1 MVESVGFQGSVS
13 IDIRDSTPDWA
24 PYRGTTAPPGAPNV
38 LYLLWDDIGI
48 ATWDCYGGLVEM
60 PNINRIA
67 DRGVRLTQFHTT
79 ALCSPTRAAL
89 LTGRNPTSVGVAS
102 VLNMAR
108 GYPGHHGRIP
118 AESALVSEVLG
129 ERGWSTYAV
138 GKWHLAPLEDCHAAG
153 SRRYWPLGRGFDRFY
168 GFLDGMTDQWYPSL
182 VRDNELI
189 DPPATPEQGYHL
201 SKDLADNAI
210 GFLRDHRAVAPDKP
224 WFMYLCPGAGHSPH
238 QVAPEWADRYRGRF
252 DMGYERYR
260 EIVLARQREL
270 GLLPAG
276 TELSPMNPYADAL
289 SPDGLPWPQDE
300 NVRPWD
306 SLSEDDRRVSCRMAE
321 VFAGFL
327 SYTDAQIGRV
337 VDHLEAT
344 GQLDNTIVVI
354 MSDNG
359 ASGEGGPN
367 GALDEVLPMFGG
379 GDTTR
384 NGLRMFDELGGPATQ
399 MNYSNGWAMAFNTPY
414 KMYKRYASHEGGI
427 ADPCVV
433 SWPAGLS
440 ARGVVREQYAH
451 VSDVTPTV
459 YELLGLGEVRT
470 ARGIAQTP
478 LEGTSF
484 AAALDDPDAETGK
497 HTQFYTMLGT
507 RGIWHD
513 GWFAGTV
520 HPPTASGPKGWSA
533 FDRDR
538 WELFHIATDRSQCH
552 DLAAEQPDK
561 LADLKR
567 LWHEEASEHHAY
579 PLADLSVMEIVMLA
593 ADEVGESPSSASFYS
608 GAPAGNTGFRGL
620 VRGRSF
626 TLRVPVSV
634 ERTDAEGVLFS
645 QGSRSSGQALF
656 ISDGRVQYVCSSAG
670 TEYTVVADEPITVG
684 RHIFEISFRRTGA
697 VEGTLDMLGDVTM
710 TIDDRVVGAAGAVRM
725 TGLDLMQR
733 TCAGRS
739 VTHSVSARYR
749 SPFPFTGGTFD
760 AVVLDFSTGA
770 GEPDTRAVVDTAFAR
785 D

>member
-1 MVESVGFQGSVS
+1 MESVGFQGSVS
-13 IDIRDSTPDWA
+13 IDIRESTPDWA

-60 PNINRIA
+60 PTINRIA

-201 SKDLADNAI
+201 SRDLADNAI

-224 WFMYLCPGAGHSPH
+224 WYMYLCPGAGHSPH

-260 EIVLARQREL
+260 EIVLARQQEL
-270 GLLPAG
+270 GLLPVD
-276 TELSPMNPYADAL
+276 TELSPMNPYADAV

-337 VDHLEAT
+337 VDYLEAT

-399 MNYSNGWAMAFNTPY
+399 LNYSNGWAMAFNTPY

-440 ARGVVREQYAH
+440 ARGAVREQYVH

-459 YELLGLGEVRT
+459 YELLGLGEVQT
-470 ARGIAQTP
+470 SRGITQTP

-513 GWFAGTV
+513 GWFANTV

-552 DLAAEQPDK
+552 DLAAEQPDR
-561 LADLKR
+561 LADLKQ
-567 LWHEEASEHHAY
+567 LWHEKALEHHAY

-593 ADEVGESPSSASFYS
+593 ADEIGQSPTSASFYS

-645 QGSRSSGQALF
+645 QGSRSSGQSLF
-656 ISDGRVQYVCSSAG
+656 ISDGRLQYVCSNAG
-670 TEYTVVADEPITVG
+670 AEHTVVADEPITLG
-684 RHIFEISFRRTGA
+684 RHTFEVSFRRTGP

-710 TIDDRVVGAAGAVRM
+710 TIDDRVVGAADAVRM

-739 VTHSVSARYR
+739 VTHPVSARYR
-749 SPFPFTGGTFD
+749 SPFPFTGGAFD
-760 AVVLDFSTGA
+760 EVVLDFSTGS

>member
-13 IDIRDSTPDWA
+13 TDIRESTPDWA

-60 PNINRIA
+60 PTINRIA

-201 SKDLADNAI
+201 SRDLADNAI

-260 EIVLARQREL
+260 EIVLARQQEL
-270 GLLPAG
+270 GLLPAD
-276 TELSPMNPYADAL
+276 TELSPMNPYADAV

-300 NVRPWD
+300 NVGPWD

-337 VDHLEAT
+337 VDYLEAT

-399 MNYSNGWAMAFNTPY
+399 LNYSNGWAMAFNTPY

-433 SWPAGLS
+433 SWPAGVS
-440 ARGVVREQYAH
+440 ARGGVREQYAH

-459 YELLGLGEVRT
+459 YELLGLDEVRT

-538 WELFHIATDRSQCH
+538 WELFHIATDRSQCR
-552 DLAAEQPDK
+552 DLAAEEPDK
-561 LADLKR
+561 LAELKQ
-567 LWHEEASEHHAY
+567 LWHDKASEHHAY

-593 ADEVGESPSSASFYS
+593 AAEVGESPSSASFYR

-645 QGSRSSGQALF
+645 QGNRSSGQSLF
-656 ISDGRVQYVCSSAG
+656 ISDGRLQYVCSSAG
-670 TEYTVVADEPITVG
+670 TEHTVVADEPITVG
-684 RHIFEISFRRTGA
+684 RHVFEVDFRRTGP
-697 VEGTLDMLGDVTM
+697 VEGTLDMLGDVAVM
-710 TIDDRVVGAAGAVRM
+710 IDDRVVGAADAVRM

-749 SPFPFTGGTFD
+749 SPFPFTGGAFD
-760 AVVLDFSTGA
+760 EVVLDFSTGA